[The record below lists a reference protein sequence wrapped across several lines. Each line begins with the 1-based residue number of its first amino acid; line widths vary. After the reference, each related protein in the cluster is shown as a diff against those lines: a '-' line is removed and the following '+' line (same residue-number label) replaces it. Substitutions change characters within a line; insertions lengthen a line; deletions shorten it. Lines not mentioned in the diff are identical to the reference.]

1 MRSSRVL
8 RAEVAGKT
16 KAETRAMAKNDRM
29 AMRRTRVIQCVAPA
43 SCRGRAKADF
53 RRFALGRRGN
63 LEEFTRLES
72 QHVRENIRGELLD
85 FGVQVADHG
94 VVIAPLELH
103 IDVRPGVVA
112 GHF

>member
-16 KAETRAMAKNDRM
+16 KAETRAMAKNDRL

-53 RRFALGRRGN
+53 RRFALRRRGD
-63 LEEFTRLES
+63 LEELTRLES
-72 QHVRENIRGELLD
+72 QPVRENIRGQLLD
-85 FGVQVADHG
+85 FCVQVADHR
-94 VVIAPLELH
+94 VLTPPRIP
-103 IDVRPGVVA
+103 
-112 GHF
+112 